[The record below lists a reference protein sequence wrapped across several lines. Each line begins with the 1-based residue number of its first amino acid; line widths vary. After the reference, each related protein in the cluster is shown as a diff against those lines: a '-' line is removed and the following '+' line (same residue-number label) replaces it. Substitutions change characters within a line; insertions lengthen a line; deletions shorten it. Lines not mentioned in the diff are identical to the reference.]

1 MSRWRTA
8 AVVVDWGRPDDTLLA
23 LRSLAAMTPPPDHLI
38 CVENGSPPEGVA
50 RVTGL
55 APEGTEIVRLERNA
69 GLAGGANAGIDHAV
83 RAGADWVLLLNNDAQ
98 VDRHCLSRCLDDA
111 DLHPRTAIV
120 GPAIVYADR
129 PDTLWYA
136 GGALGARTLLTRHR
150 GLNLPA
156 ARRGRT
162 GKTDYVSG
170 CCAVISAAAWREIG
184 PFASELFAY
193 YEDAEWCLRARQA
206 GWACRYLGE
215 VLCRHAVGSSTGV
228 SGSLRLNPTT
238 AYYLARNPF
247 KVALDTPSWPLRLL
261 RLVSLGIV
269 WNVYNAG
276 RLLRARRLD
285 VGRAYVDGLGDAWR
299 GRMGARASG

>member
-1 MSRWRTA
+1 MNRLRTA
-8 AVVVDWGRPDDTLLA
+8 AVVVDWGRPDDTVVA
-23 LRSLAAMTPPPDHLI
+23 LQSLAAMTPPPDHLI
-38 CVENGSPPEGVA
+38 CVENGSAPSLVA
-50 RVTGL
+50 RVIAL
-55 APEGTEIVRLERNA
+55 APEGTDIVRLDANV
-69 GLAGGANAGIDHAV
+69 GLAGGANAGIDHAI
-83 RAGADWVLLLNNDAQ
+83 RAGAAWVLLLNNDAI
-98 VDRHCLSRCLDDA
+98 VEPRCLARCLDEA
-111 DLHPRTAIV
+111 GAHPRTAVV

-136 GGALGARTLLTRHR
+136 GGRLGPRTLYTRHR
-150 GLNLPA
+150 GLNRPA
-156 ARRGRT
+156 ERRGQAST
-162 GKTDYVSG
+162 TDFVTG
-170 CCAVISAAAWREIG
+170 CCALISAAAWREIG

-206 GWACRYLGE
+206 GWECRYLGE

-247 KVALDTPSWPLRLL
+247 KVALDTPSWSLRLL

-269 WNVYNAG
+269 WNAYNG
-276 RLLRARRLD
+276 WRLLRARRLD

-299 GRMGARASG
+299 GRMGARAGG